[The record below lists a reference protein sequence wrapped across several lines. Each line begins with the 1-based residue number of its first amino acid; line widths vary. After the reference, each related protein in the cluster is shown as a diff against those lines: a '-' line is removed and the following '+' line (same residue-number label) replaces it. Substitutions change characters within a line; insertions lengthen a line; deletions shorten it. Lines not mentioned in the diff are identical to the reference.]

1 MDAMD
6 NEEALRL
13 LVQRKLRDGRLPH
26 DRFTVVW
33 SGPSDG
39 ETCDACDVLLTEQHV
54 LMEGTRGRK
63 TPPVYFHVSC
73 FGVWD
78 LERGA
83 AA

>member
-13 LVQRKLRDGRLPH
+13 LVQRKLRDGRPPH

-39 ETCDACDVLLTEQHV
+39 RPV
-54 LMEGTRGRK
+54 
-63 TPPVYFHVSC
+63 TPATYS
-73 FGVWD
+73 
-78 LERGA
+78 
-83 AA
+83 